1 MARVLIKE
9 VSQLGKKPFTS
20 LNASSPKNR
29 LPVAPFV
36 RNVPRNGHPD
46 SLYGVKE
53 NTLRKN
59 RFLVPK
65 FG

>member
-46 SLYGVKE
+46 SLELK
-53 NTLRKN
+53 KIH
-59 RFLVPK
+59 
-65 FG
+65 